1 MKNAVQPDMF
11 TVSAY
16 EPPLRDNRDVM
27 EYPFLSLQKGRR
39 KPINFT
45 SDDGT
50 KHVHINAPDDTGIA
64 TIWDWD
70 LIVYATA
77 HINDAIENEHA
88 PSDWINFLRMMP

>member
-27 EYPFLSLQKGRR
+27 AYPFLSLQKGRR

-77 HINDAIENEHA
+77 HINDAIEN
-88 PSDWINFLRMMP
+88 